1 MKHQAFFRYA
11 ITCILMLLSGAW
23 AAYSAAGQ
31 LWISTS
37 ISLLFFCFLMSI
49 NYFSLEKNFKRR
61 REQHTTR
68 PESSSVISPTRE
80 QFYELV
86 LRQVATGVVSCNKQG
101 KVEWMN
107 RAAEDQLGF
116 IAHIDAE
123 WLNEKAGSERVIQ
136 LHRHNHHRECLL
148 TRIYYKEGENHKILF
163 TLRDIRHVLE
173 AKQQESWKSL
183 SRVLTHE
190 IMNSMTP
197 ILSLADTMVER
208 ANTEETAHIKRG
220 LETIRRRGKSL
231 LDFVNNYRKMTR
243 IPTPQPEDID
253 ADEFFRHLRGLFPQP
268 FIVFEQ
274 PYKDFCIRADRT
286 QLEQVL
292 INLIKNAMEAE
303 KSAESPIEV
312 SLSRNL
318 EHHKVC
324 IHVQDHGQGIAS
336 AELNNIFMPFYTTKA
351 NGSGIG
357 LSLCQQIIGN
367 HGGDIRVHSVADHGS
382 CFTVCLPMAH

>member
-1 MKHQAFFRYA
+1 MKHQTLLRHAA
-11 ITCILMLLSGAW
+11 ICSLMLLCGVW
-23 AAYSAAGQ
+23 AAYSIAGH
-31 LWISTS
+31 LWISS
-37 ISLLFFCFLMSI
+37 GIALLFFSALVFTA
-49 NYFSLEKNFKRR
+49 YFNLTKNNKRR
-61 REQHTTR
+61 REHYDPRENKGDIT
-68 PESSSVISPTRE
+68 PARE

-116 IAHIDAE
+116 IAHVDAE
-123 WLNEKAGSERVIQ
+123 WMDEKSGCERVIR

-148 TRIYYKEGENHKILF
+148 TRIYYKEGSTAKVLF
-163 TLRDIRHVLE
+163 TLRDIRQVLE

-183 SRVLTHE
+183 SHVLTHE

-208 ANTEETAHIKRG
+208 ANTEETAHIRRG
-220 LETIRRRGKSL
+220 LEIIRRRGSSL
-231 LDFVNNYRKMTR
+231 LDFVNNYRQMTR
-243 IPTPQPEDID
+243 IPVPQPKEID
-253 ADEFFRHLRGLFPQP
+253 ADEFFKHLRGLFPQP
-268 FIVFEQ
+268 FIAFEQ

-292 INLIKNAMEAE
+292 INLIKNAMEAA
-303 KSAESPIEV
+303 KSPESPIEV

-318 EHHKVC
+318 EHHEVC
-324 IHVQDHGQGIAS
+324 IHVQDHGLGIAG

-357 LSLCQQIIGN
+357 LSLCKQIIGN

-382 CFTVCLPMAH
+382 CFTVCLPL